1 MALDLSNADR
11 RILDLFLNT
20 ILDGYKTGNL
30 SQLEARLAIS
40 EAVTLAANDDGNVVL
55 YMKATIEKRG
65 KNL

>member
-1 MALDLSNADR
+1 MALDLSNADH
-11 RILDLFLNT
+11 RILDLFLNP

-30 SQLEARLAIS
+30 SQMEARLAIS
-40 EAVTLAANDDGNVVL
+40 EAVTLAASDDENVAL